1 VGAHSIPPHQAGTGK
16 EKQARMKAT
25 KCTPIEGRRLMIE
38 AGSEMSRLAYI
49 SHVSGEMG
57 GGALVALGGLTVSE

>member
-1 VGAHSIPPHQAGTGK
+1 
-16 EKQARMKAT
+16 
-25 KCTPIEGRRLMIE
+25 MIE